1 MQFLIEYKDYAFKK
15 IIFKDKNIIKEVDE
29 KEKIQNKLKEEFE
42 KIKKNSPYLSVLFE
56 SALKNLTSFYYEGD
70 IYFFN
75 LNNTEKDFIKT
86 FKTNLKQRINLKFS
100 LEQSLKFRYVEEIN
114 QYIISFYKNN
124 YIDFFKNEFLSQ
136 IDFTLKFDDKYNI
149 LLGKSIFLKKQNK
162 QQFLYKNLQLK
173 DIRLSLL
180 PYIFPEY
187 LNSLTKENPIMK
199 DLLKDFA
206 KEKSSL
212 NVPFDFC
219 LLKEARNKKQLIE
232 LKLKKVKRKHKL
244 YNCFNKLSLNGIY
257 SFLKSD
263 KFLNDKDF
271 PKYQNFD
278 FSIFPY
284 AENKRVS
291 TFLYY
296 LIKNGTMTEELQDK
310 RYLSD
315 YISILIR
322 LKGKYKINLNIKTN
336 KKLISEHDKI
346 YKIYIKEKLKKEKM
360 IIKENN
366 PFLQL
371 KLPKDIKILDTKKKL
386 FDEGKRMEHCAY
398 TYLPYINNGSCMLY
412 TYLKDGKRYTIE
424 IIKKGKKFSLNQLK
438 GYKNSE
444 PPQEVIEYV
453 KNAIEQANIKLL
465 ENK

>member
-1 MQFLIEYKDYAFKK
+1 MQFSIEYKDYTFKK
-15 IIFKDKNIIKEVDE
+15 IIVMDKNIIKEVDE

-56 SALKNLTSFYYEGD
+56 SALKNLTPFYYEGD

-75 LNNTEKDFIKT
+75 LNDTEKDFIKM
-86 FKTNLKQRINLKFS
+86 FKTNLKQRINLKLS
-100 LEQSLKFRYVEEIN
+100 LEHSLKFRYIEEIN
-114 QYIISFYKNN
+114 QYMISFYKNN
-124 YIDFFKNEFLSQ
+124 YINFFKNEFLYQ
-136 IDFTLKFDDKYNI
+136 PDFTLKFENKYDI
-149 LLGKSIFLKKQNK
+149 LLGKTTFLKGKEKQK
-162 QQFLYKNLQLK
+162 FLYKNFQLK
-173 DIRLSLL
+173 DIKLSLL

-187 LNSLTKENPIMK
+187 LNSLAKENPIMK
-199 DLLKDFA
+199 DLLKDFI
-206 KEKSSL
+206 KEKTSL
-212 NVPFDFC
+212 NVPFDFS

-278 FSIFPY
+278 FSFFPY

-296 LIKNGTMTEELQDK
+296 LIKEGTMTEELQDK
-310 RYLSD
+310 SYLSD

-346 YKIYIKEKLKKEKM
+346 YEIYIKEKLKKEKM

-371 KLPKDIKILDTKKKL
+371 KLPKDIKILNTKKKL

-398 TYLPYINNGSCMLY
+398 TYLPYINNGRCMLY

-424 IIKKGKKFSLNQLK
+424 IIKNGKKFSLNQLK
-438 GYKNSE
+438 GYRNSE

-453 KNAIEQANIKLL
+453 ENAIEQANIKLL